1 MAASLHEKGLINEYV
16 FYIAPALMGGEEGR
30 PVFVGPGSATMSD
43 LWRGDLRDVR
53 KVGSDLRVEF
63 RPIEGD

>member
-1 MAASLHEKGLINEYV
+1 V
-16 FYIAPALMGGEEGR
+16 FM
-30 PVFVGPGSATMSD
+30 GPGSATMSG

-63 RPIEGD
+63 RPLKGD